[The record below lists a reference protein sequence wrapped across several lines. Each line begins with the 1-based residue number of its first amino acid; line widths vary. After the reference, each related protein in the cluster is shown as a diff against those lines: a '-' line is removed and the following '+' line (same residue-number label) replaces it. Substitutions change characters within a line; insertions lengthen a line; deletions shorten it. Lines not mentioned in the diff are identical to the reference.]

1 MARKQGPEEKYYPQG
16 WRFLRRCISPLP
28 TPREGNTFA
37 SRNGLSNRFSH
48 MDQPQ
53 FLRHR
58 CARIP
63 GDKRDKQHACGY
75 RPERVAGSGETT
87 GPSPGTKMPLPFQA
101 KVKSRIHRFTDR
113 CGKTTE
119 SHETAAYEVEYRV
132 GDEFACRAVQ
142 SPRQSLG
149 QKKESPAVMTR
160 DNRELNGGRFSRNAS
175 RRSRRGNANGPI
187 PSGCIPDTDASR
199 SGGRCCLRIP
209 TGNASLAGR
218 RSSAEGRCHNA

>member
-1 MARKQGPEEKYYPQG
+1 MARKQGPEEKYYPQV
-16 WRFLRRCISPLP
+16 WRFLRRCTSPLP

-48 MDQPQ
+48 MDQLQ

-58 CARIP
+58 YARIP
-63 GDKRDKQHACGY
+63 GENGMNSTPAAAGRKESQEAVRPPAQRRKQRCHSPFRRRSRAESPVSPTGVERRLKVTKRQHMRWNIASGMSSPAGLSS
-75 RPERVAGSGETT
+75 RP
-87 GPSPGTKMPLPFQA
+87 
-101 KVKSRIHRFTDR
+101 D
-113 CGKTTE
+113 
-119 SHETAAYEVEYRV
+119 
-132 GDEFACRAVQ
+132 
-142 SPRQSLG
+142 SPRVKR
-149 QKKESPAVMTR
+149 KKESPAVMTR

-218 RSSAEGRCHNA
+218 